1 MAKRPASKAKRPVLR
16 KPLLQRE
23 AQIIKRMKSVAK
35 LPVATIAKVVQ
46 RDKKSVYKVMGGEA
60 SFS

>member
-35 LPVATIAKVVQ
+35 LPVANIAKVV
-46 RDKKSVYKVMGGEA
+46 RGDKKRVYKV
-60 SFS
+60 